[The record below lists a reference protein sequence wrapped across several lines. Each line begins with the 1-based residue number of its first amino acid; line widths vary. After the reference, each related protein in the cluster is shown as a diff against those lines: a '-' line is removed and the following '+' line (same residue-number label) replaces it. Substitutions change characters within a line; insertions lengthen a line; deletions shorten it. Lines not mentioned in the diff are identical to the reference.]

1 MMGWI
6 CLDKNVENVKISIKK
21 ETLSGLFVMAEDM
34 GLEPT
39 GLLHLT

>member
-1 MMGWI
+1 MI
-6 CLDKNVENVKISIKK
+6 YKNKMTPQKGVI
-21 ETLSGLFVMAEDM
+21 LFMAEDM

>member
-1 MMGWI
+1 MNRG
-6 CLDKNVENVKISIKK
+6 DAISKSLHYSKK
-21 ETLSGLFVMAEDM
+21 QNDTQKSVILFMAEDM